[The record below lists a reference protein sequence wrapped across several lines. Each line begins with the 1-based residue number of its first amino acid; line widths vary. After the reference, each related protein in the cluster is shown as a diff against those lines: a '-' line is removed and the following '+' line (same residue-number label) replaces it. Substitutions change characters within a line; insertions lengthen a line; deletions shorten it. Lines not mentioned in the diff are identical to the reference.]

1 MKRRIQVRLQHSFM
15 FQALDEK
22 EMQIVVD
29 AMEEKRY
36 KQGDIV
42 IEQGDDGSELFV
54 VESGS
59 LSCKKLFKGKTEP
72 TFLKKYEPGEA
83 FGELALLYN
92 APRAATI

>member
-1 MKRRIQVRLQHSFM
+1 M

-42 IEQGDDGSELFV
+42 I
-54 VESGS
+54 
-59 LSCKKLFKGKTEP
+59 
-72 TFLKKYEPGEA
+72 
-83 FGELALLYN
+83 
-92 APRAATI
+92 